1 MRFRKFDIKTNFLY
15 EVTFVLKNIFLT
27 LHLSFHKKVQITKNL
42 GSKTKKV
49 YECTSCGYES
59 PTWEGKCPSCKTW
72 NSFLEVQKFKEKKT
86 DAAREAIIKGHQ
98 RNSNNTKP
106 ILIQE
111 VQTGTTTRFVTPD
124 QELNRVLGGGI
135 VAGSVVLVG
144 GQPGVGKSTLLL
156 QLALQ
161 NNLTV
166 LYVSGEESE
175 EQIKLRANRIQ
186 SKNEACYLFTNV
198 ATDAIIKEAVK
209 IGPQILIVDSI
220 QTLSSPIVDSIPG
233 SISQI
238 RECAYELQ
246 RFAKESGITVFI
258 IGHITK
264 DGAIAGPK
272 ILEHIVDTVLQF
284 EGDVNYAYRVLRT
297 TKNRFGSTD
306 EIGIYEM
313 MQAGLRTVDNPSELF
328 LRQGDHSLSGSAIS
342 ATLEGLRPML
352 IEVQALVSTAV
363 YGTPQRSSTGFD
375 LRRLSMLL
383 AVLEKRGG
391 FAFGHNDIFLNIA
404 GGIKV
409 NDPSLDLSIIAAL
422 LSSLEDSP
430 IEEGICFAGE
440 VGLSGE
446 IRSVNKLEQRI
457 QEADRLGFKRMFISK
472 YNTKG
477 MDLNKYSIEISKIGK
492 VEELYNELFV

>member
-1 MRFRKFDIKTNFLY
+1 MGTNHLLGRVNALHVRVGTVFWKFRN
-15 EVTFVLKNIFLT
+15 
-27 LHLSFHKKVQITKNL
+27 SKK
-42 GSKTKKV
+42 
-49 YECTSCGYES
+49 
-59 PTWEGKCPSCKTW
+59 
-72 NSFLEVQKFKEKKT
+72 KKT
-86 DAAREAIIKGHQ
+86 DAARTAIIKGYQ
-98 RNSNNTKP
+98 RDGNKSVP

-111 VQTGTTTRFVTPD
+111 VETGTTTRFVTQD
-124 QELNRVLGGGI
+124 EELNRVLGGGI
-135 VAGSVVLVG
+135 VSGSVVLVG

-161 NNLTV
+161 NKLGV

-175 EQIKLRANRIQ
+175 EQIKLRANRI
-186 SKNEACYLFTNV
+186 KTGNKDCYLY
-198 ATDAIIKEAVK
+198 TDVSTDSIIKEASK
-209 IGPQILIVDSI
+209 IKPQILIIDSI

-264 DGAIAGPK
+264 DGNIAGPK

-313 MQAGLRTVDNPSELF
+313 ISSGLRTVSNPSELF

-409 NDPSLDLSIIAAL
+409 NDPSMDLSIIAAL

-457 QEADRLGFKRMFISK
+457 QEADRLGFKRIFISK

-477 MDLNKYSIEISKIGK
+477 MDLGKYDIEISKIGK